1 MSLPVIRALGKS
13 GVPVISTEREICP
26 EGRELGFYSK
36 HSKKNVLLSDAEA
49 SPDGFIEDLRVLS
62 SSESERPVI
71 IPVGISSLLAMCERR
86 GEIAEF
92 ADAALPSIGSI
103 RIANDKS
110 SLIPFARSIG
120 IPVPETTFRRSGE
133 TAESLSERIPYPA
146 VIKLPRGEM
155 LGLDPNERYKI
166 VKTRDEFLLEY
177 AKMEKLDG
185 NILVQQ
191 YIRGEG
197 YGVSA
202 VFSKNHEPLEIFCH
216 RRIREYPA
224 SGGPSC
230 FCESADL
237 PELALLAVK
246 LLRALDWVG
255 VAMVEFRGNAEDGF
269 YLMEINPRFW
279 GSTALAPNSGCNIPL
294 ALYRAACGELAPRFE
309 KFVPNYKVGQRMRF
323 LLQDLLSYPAY
334 RKRAKN
340 KAAFS
345 LSFFGEL
352 LNPRISDG
360 VLSASDIASSIQYL
374 KQAIKKTDRIV
385 R

>member
-36 HSKKNVLLSDAEA
+36 YSKKNVLLSDADA
-49 SPDGFIEDLRVLS
+49 SPDGFIDDLRVLS

-166 VKTRDEFLLEY
+166 VKTRDEFLFEY

-185 NILVQQ
+185 NVLVQQ
-191 YIRGEG
+191 YIQGEG

-309 KFVPNYKVGQRMRF
+309 KFVPNYKVGHRMRF

-352 LNPRISDG
+352 LNPCISDG